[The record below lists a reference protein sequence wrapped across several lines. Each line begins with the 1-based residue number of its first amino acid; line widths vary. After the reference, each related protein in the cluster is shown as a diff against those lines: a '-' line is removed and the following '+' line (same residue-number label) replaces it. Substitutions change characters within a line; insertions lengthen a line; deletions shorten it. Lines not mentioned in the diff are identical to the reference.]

1 MTKTKGQK
9 HSSGDFWLRAVHV
22 QIQFRRDLSPQGV
35 PGAAS
40 HEQRGG
46 GTVGFNW
53 EAGRRIKKGSPRAT
67 NGN

>member
-1 MTKTKGQK
+1 M
-9 HSSGDFWLRAVHV
+9 RAVHV